1 MERRRRAT
9 YREFESHR
17 LRNESC
23 PNLTASADYWIYY
36 GMHHDHHSNYF
47 LLFCLIASL
56 AIVYFILEPFLA
68 PLILAAAFAYL
79 LQPVQGSLTKQFGGR
94 ASLAAFAT
102 TLVAV
107 VVLLVPIGLL
117 GAQILK
123 ESTQLYISLAGAGG
137 SGFIAIVENTVASV
151 RTVLPIPAGV
161 DLSVGQYATQAL
173 GVLASNLGPIFSS
186 LAGILLNTFVFLI
199 ALYFL
204 LKDGARLKEYLVA
217 TSPLADRDDLM
228 IVSRLQSAVSAT
240 VKGSLTI
247 GLVQGVLTG
256 IGFAIFG
263 VPNAALWGS
272 VAAIAALVPAVGTAL
287 VIAPAV
293 LFLFLT
299 GSSAAALGLLVWG
312 VVAVGLV
319 DNLLG
324 PRLIGRGMHLH
335 PLLVFL
341 AVLGGLAF
349 FGPLGFFM
357 GPLVVSLC
365 LALIEIYS
373 SLKARETKVGAN

>member
-1 MERRRRAT
+1 
-9 YREFESHR
+9 
-17 LRNESC
+17 
-23 PNLTASADYWIYY
+23 
-36 GMHHDHHSNYF
+36 MHHDHHSNYF

>member
-1 MERRRRAT
+1 
-9 YREFESHR
+9 
-17 LRNESC
+17 
-23 PNLTASADYWIYY
+23 
-36 GMHHDHHSNYF
+36 MHHHSNYF

-56 AIVYFILEPFLA
+56 AVVYFILEPFLA

-79 LQPVQGSLTKQFGGR
+79 LQPVQGRLTRYFGGR
-94 ASLAAFAT
+94 QSLAAFAT

-117 GAQILK
+117 GTQILK
-123 ESTQLYISLAGAGG
+123 ESTQLYVSLAGDGG
-137 SGFIAIVENTVASV
+137 GGFIGVVENTVASA

-186 LAGILLNTFVFLI
+186 LAGILLSTFVFLI

-256 IGFAIFG
+256 VGFALFG

-272 VAAIAALVPAVGTAL
+272 VAAVAALVPAVGTAL
-287 VIAPAV
+287 VIAPAI
-293 LFLFLT
+293 LYLFLT
-299 GSSAAALGLLVWG
+299 GSSAAALGLLLWG
-312 VVAVGLV
+312 FVAVGLV

-341 AVLGGLAF
+341 AVLGGLGF
-349 FGPLGFFM
+349 FGPLGFFL

-373 SLKARETKVGAN
+373 SLLPKPAAE

>member
-1 MERRRRAT
+1 
-9 YREFESHR
+9 
-17 LRNESC
+17 
-23 PNLTASADYWIYY
+23 
-36 GMHHDHHSNYF
+36 MHHDHHSNYF

-56 AIVYFILEPFLA
+56 AVVYFILEPFLA

-79 LQPVQGSLTKQFGGR
+79 LQPMQGSLTKQFGGR
-94 ASLAAFAT
+94 QSLAAFAT

-123 ESTQLYISLAGAGG
+123 ESTQLYISLAGSG
-137 SGFIAIVENTVASV
+137 SGGFIGFVESTLASA

-247 GLVQGVLTG
+247 GLVQGILTG
-256 IGFAIFG
+256 VGFAIFG

-299 GSSAAALGLLVWG
+299 GSSAGALGLLIWG

-349 FGPLGFFM
+349 FGPLGFFL

-373 SLKARETKVGAN
+373 SLKAREVKEA